1 MYNMRIIFA
10 GKFIWFLLVGLAL
23 FFFLMF
29 SAASRGTELSHSMV
43 YGQLT
48 IPGLLLVFY
57 PACFGIQND
66 ADHRILELLFG
77 IPNYMYKVWLFR
89 LFMIYVEVY
98 LILVV
103 YAFLARILL
112 YPVAPFV
119 MAAQLMIPVMLFGNL
134 AFLYSTLIRNG
145 NAAAV
150 LSVLTVILALILVFG
165 CAACGG
171 QTEEAA
177 PKTESAK
184 QDTVKLTLSEVTHSV
199 FYAPQYVA
207 LEKGF
212 FAEEGLEIELINVGG
227 ADKVMTSVLTGEAE
241 IGFCGPEACI

>member
-1 MYNMRIIFA
+1 MSVLQTTKSFAKLCGYNMRIIFS
-10 GKFIWFLLVGLAL
+10 GKFIWFLLVGLLL

-29 SAASRGTELSHSMV
+29 TAASTGTELSHAMV
-43 YGQLT
+43 YSQLI

-57 PACFGIQND
+57 PSCFGIQND

-89 LFMIYVEVY
+89 LVMIYVEVY

-112 YPVAPFV
+112 YPVQPFS
-119 MAAQLMIPVMLFGNL
+119 MALNLMLPVILFGNL

-150 LSVLTVILALILVFG
+150 LSVLTVILALVLGNLPIVENKVWDVTINPYEEPENINAAIWSVILLKNRILMVV
-165 CAACGG
+165 AAIIFLM
-171 QTEEAA
+171 
-177 PKTESAK
+177 S
-184 QDTVKLTLSEVTHSV
+184 
-199 FYAPQYVA
+199 
-207 LEKGF
+207 
-212 FAEEGLEIELINVGG
+212 GLLGLQNRGKFLG
-227 ADKVMTSVLTGEAE
+227 SK
-241 IGFCGPEACI
+241 

>member
-1 MYNMRIIFA
+1 MSVLQTVKSYAKLCVYNMRIIFS
-10 GKFIWFLLVGLAL
+10 GKFIWFLLVGLVL
-23 FFFLMF
+23 FFFLMYT
-29 SAASRGTELSHSMV
+29 AAARGTSLSHGMV
-43 YGQLT
+43 YSQLI

-57 PACFGIQND
+57 PSCFGIQND

-112 YPVAPFV
+112 YPVAPFS
-119 MAAQLMIPVMLFGNL
+119 MAAQLMIPVVLFGNL

-150 LSVLTVILALILVFG
+150 LSVLTLILAMILGNTPLIENKVWDVTINPYEEPENINAAIWSVILLKNRILMIVAAVVFLM
-165 CAACGG
+165 
-171 QTEEAA
+171 
-177 PKTESAK
+177 S
-184 QDTVKLTLSEVTHSV
+184 
-199 FYAPQYVA
+199 
-207 LEKGF
+207 
-212 FAEEGLEIELINVGG
+212 GLLGLQNRGKFLG
-227 ADKVMTSVLTGEAE
+227 
-241 IGFCGPEACI
+241 

>member
-1 MYNMRIIFA
+1 MRIIFS

-29 SAASRGTELSHSMV
+29 AAASRGTELSHGMV
-43 YGQLT
+43 YSQLI

-57 PACFGIQND
+57 PSCFGIQND

-89 LFMIYVEVY
+89 LVMIYVEVY

-112 YPVAPFV
+112 YPVQPFS
-119 MAAQLMIPVMLFGNL
+119 MALNLMLPVILFGNL

-150 LSVLTVILALILVFG
+150 MSVISLILVMVLG
-165 CAACGG
+165 NVPLVENKMWDLTINPYDEPENINAAIWSVIMLKNRILMIV
-171 QTEEAA
+171 AA
-177 PKTESAK
+177 IIFLMS
-184 QDTVKLTLSEVTHSV
+184 
-199 FYAPQYVA
+199 
-207 LEKGF
+207 
-212 FAEEGLEIELINVGG
+212 GLLGLQNRGKFLG
-227 ADKVMTSVLTGEAE
+227 
-241 IGFCGPEACI
+241 

>member
-1 MYNMRIIFA
+1 MSVLQTIKSYARLCVYNMRIIFS
-10 GKFIWFLLVGLAL
+10 GKFIWFLLVGLVL
-23 FFFLMF
+23 FFFLMYT
-29 SAASRGTELSHSMV
+29 AAARGTSLSDGMV
-43 YGQLT
+43 YSQLI

-57 PACFGIQND
+57 PSCFGIQND

-112 YPVAPFV
+112 YPVSPFL
-119 MAAQLMIPVMLFGNL
+119 MAAQLMIPVMLFGNM

-150 LSVLTVILALILVFG
+150 LSVLTVIVALVLSNVEMVENKMWDVTINPYEEPENINAAIWGLILLKNRLMMVIAGIIFLM
-165 CAACGG
+165 
-171 QTEEAA
+171 
-177 PKTESAK
+177 S
-184 QDTVKLTLSEVTHSV
+184 
-199 FYAPQYVA
+199 
-207 LEKGF
+207 
-212 FAEEGLEIELINVGG
+212 GLLGLQNRGKFLG
-227 ADKVMTSVLTGEAE
+227 
-241 IGFCGPEACI
+241 

>member
-1 MYNMRIIFA
+1 MSVLQTIKSYAKLCVYNMRIIFS
-10 GKFIWFLLVGLAL
+10 GKFIWFLLVGLVL
-23 FFFLMF
+23 FFFLMYT
-29 SAASRGTELSHSMV
+29 AAARGTSLSDGMV
-43 YGQLT
+43 YSQLI

-57 PACFGIQND
+57 PSCFGIQND

-112 YPVAPFV
+112 YPVSPFL
-119 MAAQLMIPVMLFGNL
+119 MAAQLMIPVMLFGNM

-150 LSVLTVILALILVFG
+150 LSVLTVIVALVLSNVELVENKMWDVTINPYEEPENINAAIWGLILLKNRLLMVIAGIIFLM
-165 CAACGG
+165 
-171 QTEEAA
+171 
-177 PKTESAK
+177 S
-184 QDTVKLTLSEVTHSV
+184 
-199 FYAPQYVA
+199 
-207 LEKGF
+207 
-212 FAEEGLEIELINVGG
+212 GLLGLQNRGKFLG
-227 ADKVMTSVLTGEAE
+227 
-241 IGFCGPEACI
+241 

>member
-10 GKFIWFLLVGLAL
+10 GKFIWFLLVGLVL

-29 SAASRGTELSHSMV
+29 SAASRGTTLSHGMV
-43 YGQLT
+43 YSQLI

-57 PACFGIQND
+57 PSCFGIQND

-112 YPVAPFV
+112 YPVAPFL
-119 MAAQLMIPVMLFGNL
+119 MAAQLMIPVMLFGNM
-134 AFLYSTLIRNG
+134 AFLYSTLIHSLLFMMSILMPGILPKSPVEYSERVRNR
-145 NAAAV
+145 
-150 LSVLTVILALILVFG
+150 
-165 CAACGG
+165 
-171 QTEEAA
+171 
-177 PKTESAK
+177 
-184 QDTVKLTLSEVTHSV
+184 
-199 FYAPQYVA
+199 
-207 LEKGF
+207 F
-212 FAEEGLEIELINVGG
+212 FASCC
-227 ADKVMTSVLTGEAE
+227 VMVEA
-241 IGFCGPEACI
+241 PRAS

>member
-1 MYNMRIIFA
+1 MSVLHTTKSYARLCAYNMRIIFS

-29 SAASRGTELSHSMV
+29 TAASSGTSLSHGMV
-43 YGQLT
+43 YSQLI

-89 LFMIYVEVY
+89 LFMIYAEVY
-98 LILVV
+98 LILVA

-112 YPVAPFV
+112 YPVAPFL

-150 LSVLTVILALILVFG
+150 LSVLTVIVALILGSTPLVENKMWDVTINPYEEPENIN
-165 CAACGG
+165 AAIWSVILLKNRIMMVV
-171 QTEEAA
+171 AA
-177 PKTESAK
+177 VIFLMS
-184 QDTVKLTLSEVTHSV
+184 
-199 FYAPQYVA
+199 
-207 LEKGF
+207 
-212 FAEEGLEIELINVGG
+212 GLLGLQNRGKFLG
-227 ADKVMTSVLTGEAE
+227 
-241 IGFCGPEACI
+241 

>member
-1 MYNMRIIFA
+1 MSALDTVKSFGKLCGYNMRIIFS
-10 GKFIWFLLVGLAL
+10 GKFIWFLLVGLVL

-29 SAASRGTELSHSMV
+29 SAASRGTELSHAMV
-43 YGQLT
+43 YSQLI
-48 IPGLLLVFY
+48 IPGILLVFY

-89 LFMIYVEVY
+89 LLMIYVEVY
-98 LILVV
+98 LILVA

-112 YPVAPFV
+112 YPVAPFT

-150 LSVLTVILALILVFG
+150 LSVLTVILAIILGNIQLVENKVWDVTINPYEEPENINAAIWSVILLKNRIFMIVAAIVFLM
-165 CAACGG
+165 
-171 QTEEAA
+171 
-177 PKTESAK
+177 S
-184 QDTVKLTLSEVTHSV
+184 
-199 FYAPQYVA
+199 
-207 LEKGF
+207 
-212 FAEEGLEIELINVGG
+212 GLLGLQNRGKFLG
-227 ADKVMTSVLTGEAE
+227 
-241 IGFCGPEACI
+241 

>member
-1 MYNMRIIFA
+1 M
-10 GKFIWFLLVGLAL
+10 
-23 FFFLMF
+23 
-29 SAASRGTELSHSMV
+29 SHGMV
-43 YGQLT
+43 YSQLI

-89 LFMIYVEVY
+89 LVMIYVEVY
-98 LILVV
+98 LILVA

-112 YPVAPFV
+112 YPVQPFS

-150 LSVLTVILALILVFG
+150 LSILTVILALILASLPLVKNKVWDVTINPYEEPENINAAIWSLILLKNRLLMVVSGIVFLM
-165 CAACGG
+165 
-171 QTEEAA
+171 
-177 PKTESAK
+177 S
-184 QDTVKLTLSEVTHSV
+184 
-199 FYAPQYVA
+199 
-207 LEKGF
+207 
-212 FAEEGLEIELINVGG
+212 GLLGLQNRG
-227 ADKVMTSVLTGEAE
+227 KFL
-241 IGFCGPEACI
+241 

>member
-1 MYNMRIIFA
+1 MSVLKTTKSFGKLCMYNMRIIFA
-10 GKFIWFLLVGLAL
+10 GKFIWFLLVGLVL
-23 FFFLMF
+23 FFFLMYT
-29 SAASRGTELSHSMV
+29 AAARGTTLSHGMV
-43 YGQLT
+43 YNQLL
-48 IPGLLLVFY
+48 IPGMLLVFY

-112 YPVAPFV
+112 YPVAPFT
-119 MAAQLMIPVMLFGNL
+119 MAAQLMLPVMLFGNL

-150 LSVLTVILALILVFG
+150 LSVLTVILAMVLGNIPLVENKVWDVTINPYDEPENIN
-165 CAACGG
+165 AAIWSMVLL
-171 QTEEAA
+171 
-177 PKTESAK
+177 KNRIMM
-184 QDTVKLTLSEVTHSV
+184 V
-199 FYAPQYVA
+199 VA
-207 LEKGF
+207 GIIFLMS
-212 FAEEGLEIELINVGG
+212 GLLGLQNRGKFLG
-227 ADKVMTSVLTGEAE
+227 
-241 IGFCGPEACI
+241 

>member
-1 MYNMRIIFA
+1 MQVFETVKSYARLCVYNMRIIFS

-29 SAASRGTELSHSMV
+29 TAASRGTLLSHGMV
-43 YGQLT
+43 YNQLI
-48 IPGLLLVFY
+48 IPGILLVFY

-89 LFMIYVEVY
+89 LFMIYVEVF

-112 YPVAPFV
+112 YPVAPFQ
-119 MAAQLMIPVMLFGNL
+119 MAARLMIPVMLFGNM

-150 LSVLTVILALILVFG
+150 LSVLTVILALILSNVPLVQNKPWDMTINPYEEPENIN
-165 CAACGG
+165 AAIW
-171 QTEEAA
+171 
-177 PKTESAK
+177 
-184 QDTVKLTLSEVTHSV
+184 SV
-199 FYAPQYVA
+199 I
-207 LEKGF
+207 LLKNR
-212 FAEEGLEIELINVGG
+212 IIMIVGG
-227 ADKVMTSVLTGEAE
+227 IVFLMSGLLGLQNRGKFL
-241 IGFCGPEACI
+241 

>member
-1 MYNMRIIFA
+1 MSVMQTLKSFAKLCGYNMRIIFS

-29 SAASRGTELSHSMV
+29 SAASRGTELSHGMV
-43 YGQLT
+43 YNQLI
-48 IPGLLLVFY
+48 IPGILLVFY
-57 PACFGIQND
+57 PSCFGIQND

-89 LFMIYVEVY
+89 LVMIYVEVY

-112 YPVAPFV
+112 YPVQPFS
-119 MAAQLMIPVMLFGNL
+119 MALNLMLPVMLFGNL

-150 LSVLTVILALILVFG
+150 MSVLTVILALVLSNLPLVENKVWDVTINPYDEPENINAAIWSVILLKNRIMMIV
-165 CAACGG
+165 AAIIFLM
-171 QTEEAA
+171 
-177 PKTESAK
+177 S
-184 QDTVKLTLSEVTHSV
+184 
-199 FYAPQYVA
+199 
-207 LEKGF
+207 
-212 FAEEGLEIELINVGG
+212 GLLGLQNRGKFLG
-227 ADKVMTSVLTGEAE
+227 
-241 IGFCGPEACI
+241 

>member
-1 MYNMRIIFA
+1 MSVFKTVKSFARLSAYNMRIIFS

-29 SAASRGTELSHSMV
+29 TAASRGSTLSHGMV
-43 YGQLT
+43 YSQLI

-89 LFMIYVEVY
+89 LVMIYVEVY
-98 LILVV
+98 LILVA

-112 YPVAPFV
+112 YPVQPFS

-150 LSVLTVILALILVFG
+150 LSILTIILALILANLPLVKNKVWDVTINPYEEPENINAAIWSLILLKNRLLMVVSGIVFLM
-165 CAACGG
+165 
-171 QTEEAA
+171 
-177 PKTESAK
+177 S
-184 QDTVKLTLSEVTHSV
+184 
-199 FYAPQYVA
+199 
-207 LEKGF
+207 
-212 FAEEGLEIELINVGG
+212 GLLGLQNRG
-227 ADKVMTSVLTGEAE
+227 KFL
-241 IGFCGPEACI
+241 

>member
-1 MYNMRIIFA
+1 MSVFQTVKSYARLCVYNMKIIFS
-10 GKFIWFLLVGLAL
+10 GKFIWFMLVGLVL

-29 SAASRGTELSHSMV
+29 TAASRGTDLSHGMV
-43 YGQLT
+43 YNQLI

-89 LFMIYVEVY
+89 LMMIYVEVY

-112 YPVAPFV
+112 YPVAPFT

-150 LSVLTVILALILVFG
+150 LSVLTVILALVLGNVPLVENKVWDVTINPYDEPENINAAIWSVILLKNRIMMV
-165 CAACGG
+165 
-171 QTEEAA
+171 
-177 PKTESAK
+177 
-184 QDTVKLTLSEVTHSV
+184 
-199 FYAPQYVA
+199 VA
-207 LEKGF
+207 GIIFLMS
-212 FAEEGLEIELINVGG
+212 GLLGLQNRGKFLG
-227 ADKVMTSVLTGEAE
+227 
-241 IGFCGPEACI
+241 

>member
-1 MYNMRIIFA
+1 MSVTQTFKSFVRLCGYNMRIIFS
-10 GKFIWFLLVGLAL
+10 GKFIWFLLVGLVL

-29 SAASRGTELSHSMV
+29 AAASRGTELSHGMV
-43 YGQLT
+43 YNQLI
-48 IPGLLLVFY
+48 IPGILLVFY

-89 LFMIYVEVY
+89 LVMIYVEVY

-112 YPVAPFV
+112 YPVQPFS
-119 MAAQLMIPVMLFGNL
+119 MALNLMLPVMLFGNL

-150 LSVLTVILALILVFG
+150 MSVLTVILALVLSNLPLVENKVWDVTINPYDEPENINAAIWSVILLKNRIMMIV
-165 CAACGG
+165 AAIIFLM
-171 QTEEAA
+171 
-177 PKTESAK
+177 S
-184 QDTVKLTLSEVTHSV
+184 
-199 FYAPQYVA
+199 
-207 LEKGF
+207 
-212 FAEEGLEIELINVGG
+212 GLLGLQNRGKFLG
-227 ADKVMTSVLTGEAE
+227 
-241 IGFCGPEACI
+241 

>member
-1 MYNMRIIFA
+1 MSVFKTVKSFARLSAYNMRIIFS

-29 SAASRGTELSHSMV
+29 TAASRGSTLSHGMV
-43 YGQLT
+43 YSQLI

-89 LFMIYVEVY
+89 LVMIYVEVY
-98 LILVV
+98 LILVA

-112 YPVAPFV
+112 YPVQPFS

-150 LSVLTVILALILVFG
+150 LSILTVILALILASLPLVKNKVWDVTINPYEEPENINAAIWSLILLKNRLLMVVSGIVFLM
-165 CAACGG
+165 
-171 QTEEAA
+171 
-177 PKTESAK
+177 S
-184 QDTVKLTLSEVTHSV
+184 
-199 FYAPQYVA
+199 
-207 LEKGF
+207 
-212 FAEEGLEIELINVGG
+212 GLLGLQNRG
-227 ADKVMTSVLTGEAE
+227 KFL
-241 IGFCGPEACI
+241 

>member
-1 MYNMRIIFA
+1 MSVLQTVKSFAKLCGYNMRIIFS

-29 SAASRGTELSHSMV
+29 TAASRGTTLSHGMV
-43 YGQLT
+43 YNQLI

-89 LFMIYVEVY
+89 LIMIYVEVY
-98 LILVV
+98 LILVA

-112 YPVAPFV
+112 YPVAPFS
-119 MAAQLMIPVMLFGNL
+119 MAAKLMIPVMLFGNL

-150 LSVLTVILALILVFG
+150 LSVLTVILALVLGNIQLVENKVWDVTINPYEEPENINAAIWSVILLKNRLMMIIAGIIFLM
-165 CAACGG
+165 
-171 QTEEAA
+171 
-177 PKTESAK
+177 S
-184 QDTVKLTLSEVTHSV
+184 
-199 FYAPQYVA
+199 
-207 LEKGF
+207 
-212 FAEEGLEIELINVGG
+212 GLLGLQNRGKFLG
-227 ADKVMTSVLTGEAE
+227 
-241 IGFCGPEACI
+241 

>member
-1 MYNMRIIFA
+1 MSVFKTVKSFARLSAYNMRIIFS

-29 SAASRGTELSHSMV
+29 TAASRGSTLSHGMV
-43 YGQLT
+43 YSQLI

-89 LFMIYVEVY
+89 LVMIYVEVY
-98 LILVV
+98 LILVA

-112 YPVAPFV
+112 YPVQPFS

-150 LSVLTVILALILVFG
+150 LSILTVILALILASLPLVKNKVWDVTINPYEDPENINAAIWSLILLKNRLLMVVSGIVFLM
-165 CAACGG
+165 
-171 QTEEAA
+171 
-177 PKTESAK
+177 S
-184 QDTVKLTLSEVTHSV
+184 
-199 FYAPQYVA
+199 
-207 LEKGF
+207 
-212 FAEEGLEIELINVGG
+212 GLLGLQNRG
-227 ADKVMTSVLTGEAE
+227 KFL
-241 IGFCGPEACI
+241 